1 MGEIRN
7 RLWALGLGLWLGLAA
22 ALCFDYGL
30 TDPWEFRL
38 LELLPPSPR
47 QAVPAPSVVRI
58 TPSST
63 PGEQATRLD
72 YALVFRALKNHPP
85 RLLLADLPLH
95 EEDIFSAAYDSQ
107 LFEQLRA
114 YNKIYF
120 GSHLVGESSGEASSL
135 SLPQPL
141 VKGPIDKLPRYG
153 TALVPEEMFRTLGN
167 LAANNLP
174 SAASEGRVPLI
185 FNYNGSLLPS
195 LSLAGLI
202 GSLGGDWTQCEIR
215 PGRSIHVRD
224 PGQHSLAVIPIDFQ
238 GNALLRFPRTPPLF
252 SVELADVILASEQLF
267 NGEKPVI
274 DLEPLQG
281 EILMI
286 GLAGQ
291 EDKTPGI
298 AAHARIL
305 EALLQK
311 RYLHRPHDQATA
323 GLLLA
328 VCILASQFALLRRGH
343 AFLALGALFAFSL
356 GGWIWLVQARQLA
369 FPGGLASL
377 SLFMTWAGSR
387 LLFCPGMS
395 SAAPGEAAPPVKTPD
410 TGPAM
415 KPS

>member
-30 TDPWEFRL
+30 AESWEFRL
-38 LELLPPSPR
+38 LDLLPPSPS
-47 QAVPAPSVVRI
+47 QAVPAPHVIRI

-72 YALVFRALKNHPP
+72 YALVFRALKDHPP

-95 EEDIFSAAYDSQ
+95 EEDIFSTAYDSQ

-120 GSHLVGESSGEASSL
+120 GAHLVGEGSGEASSL
-135 SLPQPL
+135 HLPQPL
-141 VKGPIDKLPRYG
+141 VKGSIDQLPRYG

-167 LAANNLP
+167 LAADNLP
-174 SAASEGRVPLI
+174 AAAPGGRVPLL

-195 LSLAGLI
+195 LSLAGLVAC
-202 GSLGGDWTQCEIR
+202 LGGDWTQCEIR

-224 PGQHSLAVIPIDFQ
+224 PEQHSLAVIPIDFQ
-238 GNALLRFPRTPPLF
+238 GNALLRFPQAQPLP

-286 GLAGQ
+286 GLDGHA
-291 EDKTPGI
+291 DKTPGI
-298 AAHARIL
+298 AEHARIL

-311 RYLHRPHDQATA
+311 RYLQRPHDQATA

-328 VCILASQFALLRRGH
+328 VCLLASQFALLRPSAG
-343 AFLALGALFAFSL
+343 FLALGALLAFSL
-356 GGWIWLVQARQLA
+356 GGWFWLVQARQLA

-377 SLFMTWAGSR
+377 SLLMAWTGSR
-387 LLFCPGMS
+387 LLFHPGT
-395 SAAPGEAAPPVKTPD
+395 APAPAVRKLG
-410 TGPAM
+410 TGPAS